1 VPDAEAVFAQAVA
14 AGAEV
19 RQPLAEMFWG
29 DLHGQ
34 VRRSSVRAPLEAS
47 QHLRDVPHTR
57 SWRLRHGPSDPRESK
72 LTGRVAVDQTVG
84 LCFC

>member
-1 VPDAEAVFAQAVA
+1 VPDAEAVFARAVA

-19 RQPLAEMFWG
+19 RQPLAEVFWG

-34 VRRSSVRAPLEAS
+34 LDDPFGTAGTSLSTCATCRT
-47 QHLRDVPHTR
+47 TR